1 VKLLTKLRNRLRIRH
16 RIERIWP
23 RFVRLD
29 GGTGIY
35 ADRGTRLWVAAHPDV
50 YERLARFVAKILGE
64 EESFIDCGANFGW
77 ISVSVARQLK
87 RTGSSGR
94 VLAIEANGVT
104 SALLSKTIRR
114 NRLEEQ
120 ISVAKTFV
128 GEAQGEIEFYECG
141 GMSSAFFTDHIKDAM
156 HKYGEQVRTKRVSCS
171 SIDSLVEVY
180 RMRNV
185 GVVKIDVEGA
195 ELSVLQGCQKLIKER
210 PTAVF
215 IVETNP
221 VTSRAAGYAIREIWN
236 FFASRGFHVFVFAK
250 GPRRC
255 LVRVEHFDEAQLS
268 EAGDIIAVQ
277 DPALFYQRLGDSLS
291 WD

>member
-1 VKLLTKLRNRLRIRH
+1 MKLLTTLRNRLQIRH

-23 RFVRLD
+23 KFVRLD

-50 YERLARFVAKILGE
+50 YQRLARFVAKILGE
-64 EESFIDCGANFGW
+64 GESFIDCGANFGW

-141 GMSSAFFTDHIKDAM
+141 GMSSAFFNDHIKDAM
-156 HKYGEQVRTKRVSCS
+156 RVP
-171 SIDSLVEVY
+171 EAY
-180 RMRNV
+180 
-185 GVVKIDVEGA
+185 
-195 ELSVLQGCQKLIKER
+195 
-210 PTAVF
+210 PTAPNGG
-215 IVETNP
+215 IYRGDKPCHKQGSGIRNP
-221 VTSRAAGYAIREIWN
+221 RNLELLRE
-236 FFASRGFHVFVFAK
+236 
-250 GPRRC
+250 
-255 LVRVEHFDEAQLS
+255 
-268 EAGDIIAVQ
+268 
-277 DPALFYQRLGDSLS
+277 
-291 WD
+291 